1 MKGLVS
7 SLVVLTSAV
16 LLYDVS
22 VLGLRPVSA
31 ETPALPTQTGMAS
44 WYGTEEQG
52 KLTADGEHFDR
63 HQLTAAHRHLPFNTV
78 IRVTNRENGRMVEV
92 RVNDRGPYAKN
103 RVLDL
108 SEAAA
113 KALDMKT
120 EGVTAV
126 KIEVIKPSVST
137 AVPGSTLP

>member
-1 MKGLVS
+1 MSISKTFITILIVGSILLCSCSKYITETGKASFYGKGDG
-7 SLVVLTSAV
+7 
-16 LLYDVS
+16 YN
-22 VLGLRPVSA
+22 GR
-31 ETPALPTQTGMAS
+31 
-44 WYGTEEQG
+44 
-52 KLTADGEHFDR
+52 KTADGETFNTNAY
-63 HQLTAAHRHLPFNTV
+63 TAAHKTLPFNT
-78 IRVTNRENGRMVEV
+78 EV
-92 RVNDRGPYAKN
+92 LVKNLKTGKTVKVRINDRGPYAKN